1 VHLLFAGGYDF
12 AKDIELSPPQWTP
25 LALPSV
31 IDITDGL
38 SDASNPL
45 FLYPGSI
52 TCLIAAIGERGTI
65 VLPSGVVLRARVL
78 ATGDKSYTVL
88 LPLDRVFD
96 IRVTAALRLWYH
108 LNSRKVTPYQ
118 TLPFNH
124 MKRLVLALR
133 ALDGKHSNASYR
145 QIADGLFGLGDA
157 VGGAWK
163 GHDLRD
169 RTIRLVRLGTEM
181 MNGGYRRLLLY
192 PYRRKLPTTPPTSKV
207 K

>member
-1 VHLLFAGGYDF
+1 M
-12 AKDIELSPPQWTP
+12 
-25 LALPSV
+25 PSV

-45 FLYPGSI
+45 LRYPDSI
-52 TCLIAAIGERGTI
+52 NCLIVAIGERGMI
-65 VLPSGVVLRARVL
+65 ALPSGVVLRARL
-78 ATGDKSYTVL
+78 QATGDKSYAVL

-96 IRVTAALRLWYH
+96 IRVAAALRLWHH

-133 ALDGKHSNASYR
+133 ALDGRHSKASYR
-145 QIADGLFGLGDA
+145 HIADGLFDLGDA

-181 MNGGYRRLLLY
+181 MHGGYRRLLLY
-192 PYRRKLPTTPPTSKV
+192 PYRRKLPSAPPTSKV